1 MSKFKFT
8 IDGKEYEV
16 SVTDKDKNVA
26 SVEVNGKE
34 YTVGYEAQGGAP
46 VAAKPI
52 APAMVSVTAPQPV
65 SSQAAASTPTSAPAS
80 APAAGGGSIVA
91 PLPGTISSVAVSVGA
106 SVKRGDLLLVMEAMK
121 MENDIRS
128 DRDGVVK
135 AIHVAPGKTV
145 MQGDVL
151 LDIA

>member
-46 VAAKPI
+46 VASKPI

-65 SSQAAASTPTSAPAS
+65 SSQAATSTPAS